1 MKKKISD
8 KDKKDWNN
16 FILKKDKL
24 PNKDL
29 YFKKDKTNNISKTID
44 LHGFSLE
51 EANEIIEKLI
61 EDCFEKGFSK
71 IIVITGKGL
80 RSNNEKNPYISKDLS
95 ILRYSVPEY
104 IKTKMSLMTKIREIK
119 EAEINDGGT
128 GAFYIL
134 LKKLKNKF

>member
-71 IIVITGKGL
+71 MKRAV
-80 RSNNEKNPYISKDLS
+80 YF
-95 ILRYSVPEY
+95 PEAP
-104 IKTKMSLMTKIREIK
+104 LP
-119 EAEINDGGT
+119 AC
-128 GAFYIL
+128 FVFL
-134 LKKLKNKF
+134 